1 MDGMSDI
8 RNEIEQRLGVF
19 ARQGAKA
26 TMATLT
32 SSYKANNL
40 YKECVK
46 WCEAQNERIN
56 NYAAHLQRTHRND
69 PVLTDVNRYFK
80 GMSNFVNAASAK
92 IPSSSGPQDVDNW
105 LSNLRKFYNTL
116 KTRGQTVID
125 DGFARVNHLIAAAD
139 RKKGYSRPG
148 AKSKMAISATDPRRD
163 LARQVK
169 ANPKKY
175 ALLMLAHS
183 REWDQIDKTLTSLM
197 KDADYD
203 NDKRTY
209 NFAWNAIHSVI
220 KASLVIRPIG
230 RARNSRPGAKSK
242 MGKYELQE
250 HLRQA
255 HRAADAV
262 NKRAL
267 IAALDLAKR
276 EINSTTPGHL
286 RADYS
291 ALREEAEIMPSDGA
305 KAKTGKYKLLDD
317 ELLEHL
323 RQAHRAQEAGNKRAL
338 IAALDLAKREI
349 NSTTPGHLRADYSAL
364 REEAEIMSRPGAK
377 SKMGILDRISRGL
390 SAATAKPV
398 DPTTPQY
405 LSGLTAAK
413 KAAEEAKSNYEY
425 MADLNDARF
434 KQLDNYVKVTS
445 NMITKMNSSADIQRL
460 IAGLKAAVAAR
471 VFVQSSMKTPFS
483 RLGDKTKFASQSR
496 QLYTGW
502 KKQIE
507 KAVKGCE
514 RLHDVA
520 SEFEWDL
527 KAMQSGAK
535 KQKKND
541 KANQFAA
548 LIKELNSLLHD
559 LDDVYMDASGLGMEY
574 EQSFDD
580 MKADAVKSED
590 VVRKTA
596 ILAGK
601 FDAIKRKASEV
612 KKMNSSR
619 IAASRPGA
627 KATAAKA
634 DDKTECETEQDKAG
648 LKLMEKA
655 DKAVSDKIRTLIKEG
670 KPQDQAVAIALDM
683 KRRGEL

>member
-1 MDGMSDI
+1 MEGMSDI

-19 ARQGAKA
+19 ARPGAKA

-148 AKSKMAISATDPRRD
+148 AKATMAISATDPRRD

-183 REWDQIDKTLTSLM
+183 REWDQIEKTLTSLM
-197 KDADYD
+197 VDADND
-203 NDKRTY
+203 NDRRTSKV
-209 NFAWNAIHSVI
+209 AWNAIHSVI
-220 KASLVIRPIG
+220 KASLVIKPIG
-230 RARNSRPGAKSK
+230 RARNSRPGAKAK
-242 MGKYELQE
+242 MGKYELLE

-305 KAKTGKYKLLDD
+305 KATTGKQ

-349 NSTTPGHLRADYSAL
+349 NSTTPPHLRADYSAL

-377 SKMGILDRISRGL
+377 AKMGILDRISRGL

-483 RLGDKTKFASQSR
+483 RLGDKTEFADGCGSGAGGFKPGN
-496 QLYTGW
+496 TCG
-502 KKQIE
+502 KE
-507 KAVKGCE
+507 DGKAGGG
-514 RLHDVA
+514 
-520 SEFEWDL
+520 
-527 KAMQSGAK
+527 GAK
-535 KQKKND
+535 KKKKPTSPKPATRRLTRQEERRQEVENRV
-541 KANQFAA
+541 KARQAA
-548 LIKELNSLLHD
+548 ERARKRTKRPSGPSEIPGFEESEELKFNLS
-559 LDDVYMDASGLGMEY
+559 ER
-574 EQSFDD
+574 
-580 MKADAVKSED
+580 KVKNCNVDS
-590 VVRKTA
+590 KP
-596 ILAGK
+596 LSYGK
-601 FDAIKRKASEV
+601 
-612 KKMNSSR
+612 
-619 IAASRPGA
+619 G
-627 KATAAKA
+627 
-634 DDKTECETEQDKAG
+634 CETEQDKAG

-655 DKAVSDKIRTLIKEG
+655 DKAVSDKVRTLIKEG